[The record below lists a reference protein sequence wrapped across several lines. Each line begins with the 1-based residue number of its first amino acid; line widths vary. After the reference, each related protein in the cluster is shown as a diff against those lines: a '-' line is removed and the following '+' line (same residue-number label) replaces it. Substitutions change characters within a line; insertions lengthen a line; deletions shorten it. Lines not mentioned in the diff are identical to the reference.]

1 MKYLIKNIFLFF
13 ICFFVQSV
21 FATSDVISLTSN
33 WYVNKNN
40 SSELYPAQ
48 VPGSIY
54 GDLLRNKLI
63 SDPYIGANEKNV
75 AWVAQEE
82 WNYIDTFLLSEEQ
95 LSRPKIELQF
105 DGIDTHAEIYFNGQ
119 LIGQSHSMFI
129 AYSFDVKSL
138 CRKTNIVRVLIH
150 STSKIDSISAL
161 KYPVKLPGGNSVH
174 SRKAAFQSG
183 WDFAPDLKAGGIWKN
198 VRIVFAENWK
208 MNSFGFHTENIQ
220 ASQASMQFVTELQSD
235 LPQEGMLFL
244 KNDSLGID
252 IKQAITLKAGAN
264 KIVVP
269 FVIKQPKL
277 WQLNG
282 QGEAYL
288 YQIACKIDLKGK
300 NVFSKI
306 MNAGVRTI
314 ELDQKKDSIGS
325 SFTFVVNGKPLFM
338 KGANVVPPDSKIGEA
353 TDSAWQFIVKN
364 AANKRMNMLRIWGGG
379 VYPPDAFYEECDR
392 LGIAIWQDFMF
403 ACSMY
408 PGDSAYLELVSE
420 EAKQAVQRLSSH
432 PSLALW
438 CGNNEVI
445 EGWNNWGWQK
455 QFNYSKEDSIK
466 VIGDY
471 HNLFDVEL
479 KRIVADL
486 SNGIFYWPSSPSIG
500 WGRKESMLS
509 GDAHYWGVWWGM
521 EPFSKYKEKVPR
533 FMSEYGFQSLPSY
546 STLQTFYGG
555 GLLGLDN
562 AGVQNHQK
570 HATGFK
576 IVGDFQKAEYNSST
590 TFKEYVYLSQLVQR
604 NAMRTAINA
613 HRSAVPRCMG
623 SLYWQMNDCWPGISW
638 STTDYYGK
646 DKAAAYEVKRL
657 YANVVN
663 AIDLSNDKFLK
674 VHVVS
679 DSAIFFRAQ
688 LKISIYNFTGS
699 LMWSDV
705 IPVNVNSNTS
715 LLAYEKSLRPY
726 MHFIDTTNA
735 VLVVDLVSDDIL
747 ITRSTELFCSAKY
760 LKLKRPSISMKKSE
774 TTDNSFTVELVTNVF
789 VKDAELSINNNA
801 SGFSDNYFDLIPG
814 ERYVVT
820 YTAPNNAGVMNGFSI
835 HSLVDTY

>member
-1 MKYLIKNIFLFF
+1 MKCPLRIYLLFL
-13 ICFFVQSV
+13 ICFIAQSG
-21 FATSDVISLTSN
+21 FAASDVISLNSN
-33 WYVNKNN
+33 WYINKNN
-40 SSELYPAQ
+40 AAELYSAQ
-48 VPGSIY
+48 VPGSVY

-63 SDPYIGANEKNV
+63 SDPYIGANEKTV

-82 WNYIDTFLLSEEQ
+82 WNYIDTFLLSDEQ
-95 LSRPKIELQF
+95 LNRPKIELQF
-105 DGIDTHAEIYFNGQ
+105 KGIDTHAEVYLNGQ
-119 LIGQSHSMFI
+119 LIGETHSMFI
-129 AYSFDVKSL
+129 EYNFDIKSY
-138 CRKTNIVRVLIH
+138 CRKTNIVRVLLR
-150 STSKIDSISAL
+150 STAKLDSISAS

-183 WDFAPDLKAGGIWKN
+183 WDFAPDLKAGGIWKAVN
-198 VRIVFAENWK
+198 VVFADNWRI
-208 MNSFGFHTENIQ
+208 NSLGFYTEEIK
-220 ASQASMQFVTELQSD
+220 ASEAAMKFTAEIHSD
-235 LPQEGMLFL
+235 LQQEGKLLL
-244 KNDSLGID
+244 KNDSMGINVE
-252 IKQAITLKAGAN
+252 IPFALKVGSN
-264 KIVVP
+264 KIVAP
-269 FVIKQPKL
+269 FVINHPKL

-288 YQIACKIDLKGK
+288 YQILCKIDLNGK
-300 NVFSKI
+300 NIFSEVL
-306 MNAGVRTI
+306 NAGVRTI
-314 ELDQKKDSIGS
+314 NLEQKKDSIGS
-325 SFTFVVNGKPLFM
+325 SFTFVVNGKPVFM

-364 AANKRMNMLRIWGGG
+364 AADKRMNMLRIWGGG

-392 LGIAIWQDFMF
+392 LGIAVWQDFMF

-408 PGDSAYLELVSE
+408 PGDSAYMELVNE
-420 EAKQAVQRLSSH
+420 EATQAVLRLSSH

-455 QFNYSKEDSIK
+455 QFNYSKADSIK
-466 VIGDY
+466 IIDDY
-471 HNLFDVEL
+471 RNLFEVKL
-479 KRIVADL
+479 KNIVAD
-486 SNGIFYWPSSPSIG
+486 NGYGVFYWPSSPSIG

-533 FMSEYGFQSLPSY
+533 FMSEYGFQSLPSF
-546 STLQTFYGG
+546 STLQSFYGG
-555 GLLGLDN
+555 GLLGLEN

-613 HRSAVPRCMG
+613 HRSAMPRCMG
-623 SLYWQMNDCWPGISW
+623 SLFWQMNDCWPGISW

-657 YANVVN
+657 YANVIN
-663 AIDLSNDKFLK
+663 TIDLSDDKILK

-679 DSAIFFRAQ
+679 DSTKFFRAQ
-688 LKISIYNFTGS
+688 LKISVYNFTGS

-705 IPVNVNSNTS
+705 VPVNVNSSTS
-715 LLAYEKSLRPY
+715 ALAYEKSLKPY
-726 MHFIDTTNA
+726 MHFIDTTNS
-735 VLVVDLVSDDIL
+735 VLVVDLIADDAL
-747 ITRSTELFCSAKY
+747 IARSTELFCAAKY

-789 VKDAELSINNNA
+789 VKDAELSVNNNA

-814 ERYVVT
+814 ERYTVT
-820 YTAPNNAGVMNGFSI
+820 YTAPNNAGVMNGFNI